1 VNTGYATGIRRVF
14 LYSPDSSRGISA
26 MSPSTPNCT
35 HDRGRGTTVCLR
47 CRHEQAQASSRRR
60 QKFFMQFLGLASIV
74 AILGVAGASAASSLR
89 NDTSETMSEGS
100 ITVQEK
106 RPPTAAKV
114 SPPVTV
120 AAPVVQQ
127 AAAPAVTIPAPDTT
141 PAPVAPRPAARGGF
155 VLVEGQTQLT
165 DSIYAIRSGDSVV
178 VNFDRFGYRTR
189 RSDKLETSLRATL
202 PLIYGRSATAFI
214 DTLKPGQLV
223 TERDVVGTLATTGML
238 VTLDNGS
245 EVRVRVLTR
254 TGRDGELAIGY
265 LTTIAR

>member
-1 VNTGYATGIRRVF
+1 
-14 LYSPDSSRGISA
+14 
-26 MSPSTPNCT
+26 MSPTAPSCT

-60 QKFFMQFLGLASIV
+60 QKFFMQFLGLASIL

-89 NDTSETMSEGS
+89 NGTADSVSEGS

-106 RPPTAAKV
+106 RPATTASV
-114 SPPVTV
+114 TPPQTTP
-120 AAPVVQQ
+120 APVVQQ
-127 AAAPAVTIPAPDTT
+127 AAVPPVTAPAPDTT
-141 PAPVAPRPAARGGF
+141 SAAATPLPAIAPRPAAHAGF

-165 DSIYAIRSGDSVV
+165 DSIYAVRSGDSVV

-223 TERDVVGTLATTGML
+223 TERDVVGTLATTGMV
-238 VTLDNGS
+238 VTLDNGTD
-245 EVRVRVLTR
+245 VRVRVLTR

>member
-1 VNTGYATGIRRVF
+1 
-14 LYSPDSSRGISA
+14 
-26 MSPSTPNCT
+26 MSPTTPNCT

-89 NDTSETMSEGS
+89 NGTETTSAGS

-106 RPPTAAKV
+106 RPATAAKV
-114 SPPVTV
+114 SPSKTA

-127 AAAPAVTIPAPDTT
+127 AAAPPVATPAPDTT
-141 PAPVAPRPAARGGF
+141 PAVVAPRPAARGGF

-165 DSIYAIRSGDSVV
+165 DSIYAIRSGDSVI

-214 DTLKPGQLV
+214 DTLKPGHLV
-223 TERDVVGTLATTGML
+223 TERDVVGTLATAGML
-238 VTLDNGS
+238 VTLDNGT